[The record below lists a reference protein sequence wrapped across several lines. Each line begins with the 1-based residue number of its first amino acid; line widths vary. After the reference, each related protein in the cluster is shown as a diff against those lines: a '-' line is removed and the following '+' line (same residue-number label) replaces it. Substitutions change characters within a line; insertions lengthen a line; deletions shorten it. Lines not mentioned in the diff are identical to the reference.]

1 MKRCHSCKCRN
12 LLKNYYLGQIIMGM
26 PACAGMTI
34 QPVLGILQQELI
46 RNIKGEND
54 LELFDIKKEKTI

>member
-1 MKRCHSCKCRN
+1 
-12 LLKNYYLGQIIMGM
+12 MGM

-46 RNIKGEND
+46 GNIKGEDD
-54 LELFDIKKEKTI
+54 LKLFESK